1 MSPRV
6 TVCIVSY
13 NTREALAECLMSLR
27 RVSSEANLSIVVVDN
42 ESRDGSEE
50 MIRERFPE
58 VQLIANPYNAGFA
71 KAVNQGFAVADSDY
85 MFILNPDTW
94 VARNALARL
103 LEEIE
108 SDSSIS
114 AVGAQLTNFA
124 GEKLP
129 SVLAAPTLFKEF
141 WNLIPELKSRLFPRA
156 CRLWLQQIR
165 SRETNRAADVL
176 AVSGAAML
184 VRSNDFRALG
194 GFDERFYLY
203 HEEVDYCIRLRKR
216 GLRVRFVPQAQ
227 VLHHDALASG
237 YRTDTLPDEPVLGW
251 RIMGKWLLF
260 AKHGTS
266 AQRRAYVLLVS
277 VLLTVRIQFC
287 KLLAKISPKSL
298 ARLHKRAD
306 DCRKVIE
313 RLRTREC
320 LQRIA
325 SRPEVLPD

>member
-1 MSPRV
+1 
-6 TVCIVSY
+6 
-13 NTREALAECLMSLR
+13 MSLR
-27 RVSSEANLSIVVVDN
+27 RVSSEVDLSVVIVDN
-42 ESRDGSEE
+42 DSRDGSVDL
-50 MIRERFPE
+50 IKERFPE
-58 VQLIANPYNAGFA
+58 VQLTANSYNAGFA
-71 KAVNQGFAVADSDY
+71 KAVNQGFALADSDY
-85 MFILNPDTW
+85 LLILNPDTW
-94 VARNALARL
+94 VARNALTKL
-103 LEEIE
+103 LTEIE

-129 SVLAAPTLFKEF
+129 SVLATPTLHKEF
-141 WNLIPELKSRLFPRA
+141 WNLIPELKSLLFPRA
-156 CRLWLQQIR
+156 CRQWVQHLR
-165 SRETNRAADVL
+165 SSGSNQPVDVP

-184 VRSNDFRALG
+184 VRSNDFRDLG

-203 HEEVDYCIRLRKR
+203 HEEVDYCIRLRKK

-227 VLHHDALASG
+227 VIHHDALASG
-237 YRTDTLPDEPVLGW
+237 YRTDRLPDEPVLGW

-260 AKHGTS
+260 AKHGTA

-277 VLLTVRIQFC
+277 VLLTLRIQFY
-287 KLLAKISPKSL
+287 KLLRKISPKSR

-306 DCRKVIE
+306 GCRKVVE

-325 SRPEVLPD
+325 NRPEVIPD